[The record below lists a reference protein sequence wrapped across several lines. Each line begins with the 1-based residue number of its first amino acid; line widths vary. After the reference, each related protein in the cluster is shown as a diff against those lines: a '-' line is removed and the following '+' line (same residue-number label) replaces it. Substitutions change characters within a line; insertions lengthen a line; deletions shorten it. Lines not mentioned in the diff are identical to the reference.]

1 MISGGISS
9 KVTAKGTDLALKVGK
24 KLAPTS
30 QVTQKVIG
38 RGLTGLVSGGLS
50 GGASDAVNQVVDIA
64 TGESDNFSFGELTAQ
79 TVTGAGFGG
88 LFGAIGGYREGK
100 TVEKNISDNRSLS
113 SDDPNKM
120 NRKNT
125 VGATPSKD
133 SEVGKKVIERQLKEG
148 TARYNNGV
156 LEYLDPSDNVWRTV
170 GSDTHMGHIHGA
182 AEWWSDGGY
191 KFGAGS
197 SEAKAFMSNPSNYR
211 LEYGPNNISKGQV
224 DKKVY
229 GYFK

>member
-100 TVEKNISDNRSLS
+100 TVEKNISDNRS
-113 SDDPNKM
+113 
-120 NRKNT
+120 T
-125 VGATPSKD
+125 VCW
-133 SEVGKKVIERQLKEG
+133 
-148 TARYNNGV
+148 Y
-156 LEYLDPSDNVWRTV
+156 
-170 GSDTHMGHIHGA
+170 
-182 AEWWSDGGY
+182 
-191 KFGAGS
+191 
-197 SEAKAFMSNPSNYR
+197 
-211 LEYGPNNISKGQV
+211 
-224 DKKVY
+224 
-229 GYFK
+229 